1 MKLKTLTSAATLT
14 LVLGAAQ
21 ANAAGIYIT
30 EWMYKGNGDE
40 FIELTNLSGSAVDFS
55 GWSYDDDSRTPGTF
69 DLSGFGLVADGESVI
84 LTEANAAD
92 FRTDWGLDGA
102 VRVLGGV
109 SNNIGRSD
117 EINIYESFNGSTFP
131 LADVLTYSDE
141 DFPGS
146 IRTDEVSGNPG
157 TLAALG
163 ANDVSAWVSSAVGDS
178 FNSYFSISGDL
189 GNPGQFNP
197 VPLPAAAWLFISG
210 LAGLFGARLGRRA

>member
-163 ANDVSAWVSSAVGDS
+163 ANDVPIA
-178 FNSYFSISGDL
+178 Y
-189 GNPGQFNP
+189 
-197 VPLPAAAWLFISG
+197 
-210 LAGLFGARLGRRA
+210 